1 VSVSCGPAVAF
12 TAIRPSSATDKPTRT
27 NALVL
32 RNVPLVK
39 LNFGDREQT
48 RPLWLVAEALFE
60 RALGILFAEEEIDR
74 LRVSEFDERVRAHE
88 RSLERCRRHRYCR
101 NQPSPQRHPRMT
113 SQGTPRGRFQRAIHA
128 RHVQNAEMA
137 AREMGVLSLADAL
150 LLCELLAKT
159 DVARYERAALRW
171 LQRFIDERLPP
182 LTEVALAASA
192 LAELHH
198 GTRNTGIDTLKRLLR
213 HG

>member
-1 VSVSCGPAVAF
+1 
-12 TAIRPSSATDKPTRT
+12 
-27 NALVL
+27 
-32 RNVPLVK
+32 
-39 LNFGDREQT
+39 
-48 RPLWLVAEALFE
+48 
-60 RALGILFAEEEIDR
+60 
-74 LRVSEFDERVRAHE
+74 
-88 RSLERCRRHRYCR
+88 
-101 NQPSPQRHPRMT
+101 MT
-113 SQGTPRGRFQRAIHA
+113 SQGTPRGRFQRAVHA

-171 LQRFIDERLPP
+171 LRRFIDERLPP